1 MKNQRPRKL
10 AFVLMGIGF
19 LLSAC
24 GIYGLL
30 RPNEY
35 LARSRVW
42 VPAMDVGSSLTQATA
57 KEIRLI
63 ESGPVLSNYAC
74 QVYPDSEMTKMVSRL
89 RSQISVQSVPN
100 AKLLDISATAESP
113 ESAARAANA
122 AGYAYKIWKHSEWLA
137 RASSITAGLKSQLE
151 AQDRKIQAS
160 MEALQIL
167 KEEFQIPE
175 AEISVPAFTSK
186 FPELDQ
192 ALRNLADER
201 EARGLI
207 AQKVR
212 DSEAYKTGPLFS
224 VVEIVQVA
232 TPPTAPVRRKKLIG
246 LFLIATGMVCCSF
259 ALKSA

>member
-1 MKNQRPRKL
+1 MKNQRSRKPAL
-10 AFVLMGIGF
+10 VLMGIGF

-42 VPAMDVGSSLTQATA
+42 VPAMDVGSSFTKAIA
-57 KEIRLI
+57 KEIWLI
-63 ESGPVLSNYAC
+63 QSGPVLSNYAC
-74 QVYPDSEMTKMVSRL
+74 QAYPPSEMAKMVSRL

-151 AQDRKIQAS
+151 AQDRKIQTS

-167 KEEFQIPE
+167 KEKLQVPE
-175 AEISVPAFTSK
+175 AEIVPAFTSR

-192 ALRNLADER
+192 ALRTLADER

-224 VVEIVQVA
+224 VVEVVQAA
-232 TPPTAPVRRKKLIG
+232 TPPTAPVRRKKLFG
-246 LFLIATGMVCCSF
+246 MFLIATGMVCCSF